1 LRLSAVLVDWS
12 FLNNLSLSVPP
23 LTLALST
30 AFWAGLGLWLAWAL
44 WTAKPW
50 ALRAAMLSGV
60 AFAAFVWLERLFL
73 QAAGPQQSSRPF
85 DLILTALLLGAFL
98 ALLGLP
104 EVKAYLGAK
113 HD

>member
-1 LRLSAVLVDWS
+1 MRLAAVLADWS
-12 FLNNLSLSVPP
+12 FLNNLGLSVPTP
-23 LTLALST
+23 YLAISAVLW
-30 AFWAGLGLWLAWAL
+30 AALGFWLVWSLWNAKAWARL
-44 WTAKPW
+44 ATIS
-50 ALRAAMLSGV
+50 SGF
-60 AFAAFVWLERLFL
+60 AFAAYTWLDRLFL

-85 DLILTALLLGAFL
+85 DLILTTLLLGALL